1 MSLATSTAGRRIHM
15 PRPSLR
21 RHARLRDTAAV
32 DRVDA
37 QELAEL
43 QQRTRILVVG
53 ADAGRRATLLRELMA
68 TLPSNTA
75 FEEAG
80 EVWEVLQH
88 APSSGVVMLT
98 GDLQDVSAE
107 SLMNLL
113 GNRHPR
119 LPVVTLDAGAHTLS
133 AA

>member
-1 MSLATSTAGRRIHM
+1 MSLVTAAANRRIHVR
-15 PRPSLR
+15 RPSLR
-21 RHARLRDTAAV
+21 RHAAHSNGSGQDAAT
-32 DRVDA
+32 

-43 QQRTRILVVG
+43 EERRRILVVG
-53 ADAGRRATLLRELMA
+53 ADAVRRATLRKELTA
-68 TLPSNTA
+68 ALPSNTM

-80 EVWEVLQH
+80 EVWEVLEH

-98 GDLQDVSAE
+98 GDLQDVTAE

-119 LPVVTLDAGAHTLS
+119 LPVVTLDTGPHTLS